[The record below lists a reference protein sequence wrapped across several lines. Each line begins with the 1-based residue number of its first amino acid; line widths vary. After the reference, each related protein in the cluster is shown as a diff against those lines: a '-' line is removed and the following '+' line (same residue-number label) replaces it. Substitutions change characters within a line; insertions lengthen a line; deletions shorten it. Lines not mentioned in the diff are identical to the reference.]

1 MITPIREQILV
12 KPLPTSKVSKGGI
25 IVADSYVEKSNKL
38 LVIKT
43 GRGTQKRPMEYQ
55 PNDIVFR
62 IKNSGVEI
70 EEKGEKFYL
79 IDSMDILAYVR
90 N

>member
-25 IVADSYVEKSNKL
+25 IAADSYVQTSNKL
-38 LVIKT
+38 VVIKT

-70 EEKGEKFYL
+70 EENGEKFYL
-79 IDSMDILAYVR
+79 IDSMNILAYVR